1 MITFDFMVP
10 CEVVPDIQHKQWLKS
25 VIRKEG
31 LVPGDISYL
40 FCDDAYLLEQ
50 NIAFLH
56 HDTFTDIITFDK
68 RVGEIVSGDIMI
80 SLERVAE
87 NAQKFSVS
95 FEEEFLRVMVHGTL
109 HLCGYKDKTDQEAAE
124 MRRMENE
131 SLAMFHEEY
140 FYKLFKR

>member
-109 HLCGYKDKTDQEAAE
+109 HLCGYKDKTDEEAAE

-131 SLAMFHEEY
+131 SLLMFHG
-140 FYKLFKR
+140 K

>member
-109 HLCGYKDKTDQEAAE
+109 HLCGYNDKTDQEAAE

-131 SLAMFHEEY
+131 SLLMFHG
-140 FYKLFKR
+140 K

>member
-131 SLAMFHEEY
+131 SLLMFHG
-140 FYKLFKR
+140 K

>member
-109 HLCGYKDKTDQEAAE
+109 HLCGYKDKTDEEAAE
-124 MRRMENE
+124 MRRMEDE
-131 SLAMFHEEY
+131 SLAMFHEE
-140 FYKLFKR
+140 

>member
-131 SLAMFHEEY
+131 SLAMFHEE
-140 FYKLFKR
+140 

>member
-87 NAQKFSVS
+87 NARKFSVS

-131 SLAMFHEEY
+131 SLLMFHG
-140 FYKLFKR
+140 K

>member
-1 MITFDFMVP
+1 MVP

-87 NAQKFSVS
+87 NARKFSVS

-131 SLAMFHEEY
+131 SLLMFHG
-140 FYKLFKR
+140 K

>member
-1 MITFDFMVP
+1 MITFD
-10 CEVVPDIQHKQWLKS
+10 L
-25 VIRKEG
+25 
-31 LVPGDISYL
+31 SYL

-87 NAQKFSVS
+87 NARKFSVS

-131 SLAMFHEEY
+131 SLLMFHG
-140 FYKLFKR
+140 K

>member
-40 FCDDAYLLEQ
+40 FCDDAYQLEQ

-109 HLCGYKDKTDQEAAE
+109 HLCGYKDKTDEEAAE
-124 MRRMENE
+124 MRRMEDE
-131 SLAMFHEEY
+131 SLAMFHEE
-140 FYKLFKR
+140 

>member
-87 NAQKFSVS
+87 NARKFSVS

-131 SLAMFHEEY
+131 SLAMFHEE
-140 FYKLFKR
+140 

>member
-87 NAQKFSVS
+87 NARKFSVS

-109 HLCGYKDKTDQEAAE
+109 HLCGYKDKTDEEAAE

-131 SLAMFHEEY
+131 SLAMFHG
-140 FYKLFKR
+140 K

>member
-68 RVGEIVSGDIMI
+68 RVGEIVSGDLMI

-87 NAQKFSVS
+87 NARKFSVS

-131 SLAMFHEEY
+131 SLLMFHG
-140 FYKLFKR
+140 K

>member
-1 MITFDFMVP
+1 MITFDFIVP

-87 NAQKFSVS
+87 NARKFSVS

-109 HLCGYKDKTDQEAAE
+109 HLCGYKDKTDEEAAE

-131 SLAMFHEEY
+131 SLAMFHEE
-140 FYKLFKR
+140 

>member
-68 RVGEIVSGDIMI
+68 RVGEIASGDIMI

-87 NAQKFSVS
+87 NARKFSVS

-109 HLCGYKDKTDQEAAE
+109 HLCGYKDKTDEDAAE

-131 SLAMFHEEY
+131 SLAMFHEE
-140 FYKLFKR
+140 

>member
-1 MITFDFMVP
+1 MITFDFMLP

-31 LVPGDISYL
+31 LVPGDISFL

-131 SLAMFHEEY
+131 SLLMFHG
-140 FYKLFKR
+140 K

>member
-109 HLCGYKDKTDQEAAE
+109 HLCGYKDKTDEEAAE
-124 MRRMENE
+124 MRWMENE
-131 SLAMFHEEY
+131 SLLMFHG
-140 FYKLFKR
+140 K

>member
-31 LVPGDISYL
+31 LVPGDITYL

-109 HLCGYKDKTDQEAAE
+109 HLCGYKDKTDEEAAE

-131 SLAMFHEEY
+131 SLLMFHG
-140 FYKLFKR
+140 K

>member
-40 FCDDAYLLEQ
+40 FCDDAYLLKQ

-87 NAQKFSVS
+87 NAQKFSVP

-131 SLAMFHEEY
+131 SLLMFHG
-140 FYKLFKR
+140 K

>member
-10 CEVVPDIQHKQWLKS
+10 CDIVPDIRHKQWLKN

-68 RVGEIVSGDIMI
+68 RVGELVSGDIMI

-87 NAQKFSVS
+87 NAQKYSVPFS
-95 FEEEFLRVMVHGTL
+95 EEFLRVMVHGTL

-131 SLAMFHEEY
+131 SLLMFHG
-140 FYKLFKR
+140 K

>member
-10 CEVVPDIQHKQWLKS
+10 CKVVPDIQHKQWLKS

-87 NAQKFSVS
+87 NARKFSVS

-131 SLAMFHEEY
+131 SLLMFHG
-140 FYKLFKR
+140 K

>member
-68 RVGEIVSGDIMI
+68 RVGEIVSGDLMI

-87 NAQKFSVS
+87 NARKFSVS

-109 HLCGYKDKTDQEAAE
+109 HLCGYKDKTDEEAAE

-131 SLAMFHEEY
+131 SLAMFHEE
-140 FYKLFKR
+140 

>member
-10 CEVVPDIQHKQWLKS
+10 CDIVPDLRHKQWLKS

-80 SLERVAE
+80 SLDRVAE

-109 HLCGYKDKTDQEAAE
+109 HLCGYKDKTDEEAAE

-131 SLAMFHEEY
+131 SLLMFHG
-140 FYKLFKR
+140 K